1 MDIWQTII
9 DWLHRAGLHVD
20 PSTAEAV
27 GHAADQIGD
36 VAAKAGNA
44 VGQMDMGSML
54 ALAAALGWA
63 SGFRLYA
70 VVFVVGLLGATGVMP
85 LPGGLGVL
93 SHPMVLVI
101 SGGLLFVEFFADKI
115 PLVDSAW
122 DMFQSVLR
130 IPAGAA
136 LAASVF
142 AADSTTMA
150 MAAALMGGTLAA
162 TSQAAK
168 TTTRALINT
177 SPEPF
182 SNLGASLAE
191 DTVSLGAIWLAL
203 TNPLVFAA
211 VLLVVVIAMWLVIW
225 ALWRFLKAIFRR
237 LRGTGDA
244 QEPLQKT

>member
-20 PSTAEAV
+20 PSTAQVV
-27 GHAADQIGD
+27 GQAADQIGD
-36 VAAKAGNA
+36 VAARAGNA

-70 VVFVVGLLGATGVMP
+70 VVFLVGLLGATGLVP
-85 LPGGLGVL
+85 LPGSLHVL
-93 SHPMVLVI
+93 QHPMVLLI

-136 LAASVF
+136 LAAMVF
-142 AADSTTMA
+142 GADNATMA
-150 MAAALMGGTLAA
+150 TAAALMGGTLAA

-182 SNLGASLAE
+182 SNVGASLAE
-191 DTVSLGAIWLAL
+191 DTVSVGAIWLAL
-203 TNPLVFAA
+203 ANPLVFAA

-237 LRGTGDA
+237 LRGAGGA
-244 QEPLQKT
+244 QDSLQKT